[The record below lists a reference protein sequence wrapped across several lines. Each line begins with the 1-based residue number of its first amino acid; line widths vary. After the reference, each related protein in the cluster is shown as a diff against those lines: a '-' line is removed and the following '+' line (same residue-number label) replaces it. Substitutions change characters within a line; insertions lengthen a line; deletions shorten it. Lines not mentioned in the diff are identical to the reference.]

1 MNTYLHDVGKVLKL
15 AESLG
20 ATEAEVYRVW
30 SREAMIKAT
39 DKIVQPEVLELDAIG
54 VRVAV
59 GKRVAVVGTQD
70 LSEAGIRKAVEAA
83 VSIAKAANEDP
94 DWRGFNDEVGLTP
107 LNNLW
112 DRETA
117 GVSPEDLASVVKD
130 AITAVSE
137 GSPASKPVRCLVSA
151 SSLTIEFMNSYGG
164 PVKQRMTSV
173 GGWIYVKAV
182 KDGKEGTFSGDAFAR
197 NLREFKLSDAAR
209 EAGAKAPEFIDSK
222 PIPTG
227 TYDVILAPCVTTSVL
242 AIMLMPALS
251 ALSVQQGRSPLAGKV
266 GEAVMAKHVTIIDA
280 GADPTKPD
288 GREFDDEGHPTVS
301 RALVKEGILLDYA
314 YDSYTAKKEGRRS
327 TGNAWR
333 KYSSTPSPRPNH
345 ILLKAGDA
353 SLDEMVREVKNGLLV
368 ESTIGEWL
376 SNPVSGNLNAT
387 VTHAYLIRGGEIKGT
402 VKGVVLSGNFYELM
416 KSNID
421 LIGRK
426 VETHGSATAPHI
438 LLRNLKIAGK

>member
-1 MNTYLHDVGKVLKL
+1 MNTYSHDVEKILKL
-15 AESLG
+15 AESSG

-30 SREAMIKAT
+30 SREVTIKAT
-39 DKIVQPEVLELDAIG
+39 DRIVQPKALELDAIG

-70 LSEAGIRKAVEAA
+70 LSEAGIRRAVEAA
-83 VSIAKAANEDP
+83 VSIARATNEDP
-94 DWRGFNDEVGLTP
+94 HWRGFNEEVGLTP
-107 LNNLW
+107 LNGLW

-117 GVSPEDLASVVKD
+117 EISPEGLASVVRD
-130 AITAVSE
+130 ALTAVSE

-151 SSLTIEFMNSYGG
+151 SSLTVELMNSYGG

-173 GGWIYVKAV
+173 TGWIYVKAV
-182 KDGKEGTFSGDAFAR
+182 KDGKEGTFSDDAFAR
-197 NLREFKLSDAAR
+197 NLREFKLSDVAR

-227 TYDVILAPCVTTSVL
+227 TYDVILAPRVTTSVL
-242 AIMLMPALS
+242 SIMLMPALS

-266 GEAVMAKHVTIIDA
+266 GEAVMARHVTIIDA
-280 GADPTKPD
+280 GADPAKPG

-301 RALVKEGILLDYA
+301 RALIKEGILLDYA
-314 YDSYTAKKEGRRS
+314 YDSYTAKKEGRKS

-333 KYSSTPSPRPNH
+333 EYSSAPSPRPNH

-353 SLDEMVREVKNGLLV
+353 SLDEMVREVRNGLLV

-387 VTHAYLIRGGEIKGT
+387 VTHAYLIRDGEVGGT

-416 KSNID
+416 KKSID
-421 LIGRK
+421 LIGREA
-426 VETHGSATAPHI
+426 ETHGSATAPHI
-438 LLRNLKIAGK
+438 LLRNLRVAGK